1 MGLTQINF
9 KVHIIVKVL
18 KTKIHL
24 KQLITQCIESKD
36 IVKRVELLQHLNRLL
51 SREYKIEI
59 PSFITNSLIDKK
71 LYLLQ
76 ENIG

>member
-1 MGLTQINF
+1 MRVTQINF

-18 KTKIHL
+18 KTKILL
-24 KQLITQCIESKD
+24 KQLINQCIESKD
-36 IVKRVELLQHLNRLL
+36 IVKRVELVHHLNRLL
-51 SREYKIEI
+51 PREYKIEI

-76 ENIG
+76 EIIG